1 MAIFTKGTWQDRV
14 SENIT
19 RRALTVVSATGESG
33 IAQGDVITADVARA
47 DTTVSV
53 QGTPFSHATMDD
65 LETRISDA
73 FDMTESKV
81 NNSIAGEVLYDSNN
95 NIGSK
100 GIIDGHVT
108 FTLIKN
114 IQDYDY
120 AEIIYRNTRMR
131 DPTYRTTK
139 IFPKYNKNWELW
151 FAYYDDTGNDH
162 YVNFDLKNIYANGTS
177 ISTHHVG
184 HGDFASNG
192 RTGTAPGSSRDDT
205 EITKVIGYKN
215 NI

>member
-14 SENIT
+14 AQYIT
-19 RRALTVVSATGESG
+19 RRLLTVVSTTDTSG
-33 IAQGDVITADVARA
+33 IPQGATITADVARA
-47 DTTVSV
+47 DDASIL
-53 QGTPFSHATMDD
+53 GTPFSKATMDD

-100 GIIDGHVT
+100 GIINGHVT

-120 AEIIYRNTRMR
+120 AEIIYRNTRTS
-131 DPTYRTTK
+131 TYRTTK
-139 IFPKYNKNWELW
+139 IFPKYNQNWELW
-151 FAYYDDTGNDH
+151 FAYYDDRGNDH
-162 YVNFDLKNIYANGTS
+162 YVNFDLKNINANGIY

-192 RTGTAPGSSRDDT
+192 RTGTDPGSRRDDT